1 MRLAQSVIASLY
13 PRGTSLLAPGPS
25 HKMLEISAAGSRF
38 AHARITPQVPGAQ
51 GRIRTFVPRKEGQ
64 IYSLLALTTHP
75 PVQTSRHARRM
86 MQQRSN
92 NPIDKSECAQKSVCT
107 QTPHLEK
114 FLMECCWEKSVTPPR
129 RAKNALCSG
138 TDPATKNAGQSNN

>member
-25 HKMLEISAAGSRF
+25 HKMLGISAAGSRF
-38 AHARITPQVPGAQ
+38 AHARITLQVPGAQ

-75 PVQTSRHARRM
+75 PVQTSRPARRM
-86 MQQRSN
+86 MQQRGSPN
-92 NPIDKSECAQKSVCT
+92 KQIRV
-107 QTPHLEK
+107 
-114 FLMECCWEKSVTPPR
+114 
-129 RAKNALCSG
+129 RAKIHLHANTTLGKIPYGVLLGKIRYAAAPRKKRSVFRNRSC
-138 TDPATKNAGQSNN
+138 D